1 MHIPTLL
8 NHVMPHH
15 QSAKIISYGEELVV
29 YSGIMIFHDTS
40 WGMWHNDDRKTGGCS
55 LLVKVLVSDTLKL

>member
-8 NHVMPHH
+8 NLITKG
-15 QSAKIISYGEELVV
+15 AKIVSYGEELVV
-29 YSGIMIFHDTS
+29 YSGIMIFHNTS
-40 WGMWHNDDRKTGGCS
+40 WGMWHNDDRKTRGRS